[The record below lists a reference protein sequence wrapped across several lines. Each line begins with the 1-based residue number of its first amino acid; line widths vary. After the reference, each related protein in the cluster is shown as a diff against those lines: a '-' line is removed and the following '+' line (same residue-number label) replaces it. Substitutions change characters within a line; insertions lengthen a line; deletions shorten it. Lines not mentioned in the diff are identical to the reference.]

1 MMRSGR
7 SGRKNSTSKFISLIL
22 RHKPETIGITLDEHG
37 WADVQELIDGI
48 NHAGGHSLDRE
59 TLEEIVRSDE
69 KQRYS
74 FNEDHTLIRAN
85 QGHSIAVDVEL
96 EEKTP
101 PDILW
106 HGTGEKYVDSIDVQG
121 LIPKSRL
128 YVHLSSDIETA
139 KKVGSRHGRPVI
151 YEIDCRKMAEDGYR
165 FYESANHVWLTGEVP
180 VRYLKKESGTI

>member
-1 MMRSGR
+1 MRNRRADS
-7 SGRKNSTSKFISLIL
+7 KTKTSRFISMIL

-48 NHAGGHSLDRE
+48 NHSGGHFLDME
-59 TLEEIVRSDE
+59 LLEEIVRTDE

-85 QGHSIAVDVEL
+85 QGHSIPVDVEL
-96 EEKTP
+96 EKRTP
-101 PDILW
+101 SDILW

-128 YVHLSSDIETA
+128 YVHLSTDRETA

-151 YEIDCRKMAEDGYR
+151 YEIDCRQMAEDGYP
-165 FYESANHVWLTGEVP
+165 FFESANHIWLTKEVP
-180 VRYLKKESGTI
+180 MKYLKKE

>member
-1 MMRSGR
+1 MRSGR
-7 SGRKNSTSKFISLIL
+7 ADRKTKTSRFISMIL

-48 NHAGGHSLDRE
+48 NHSGGHSLDME
-59 TLEEIVRSDE
+59 LLEEIVRTDE

-85 QGHSIAVDVEL
+85 QGHSIPVDVEL
-96 EEKTP
+96 EKRTP

-128 YVHLSSDIETA
+128 YVHLSTDRETA

-151 YEIDCRKMAEDGYR
+151 YEIDCRQMAEDGYS
-165 FYESANHVWLTGEVP
+165 FFESANHIWLTKEVP
-180 VRYLKKESGTI
+180 VKYLKKE